1 MAFLILSRAMTI
13 TASADRLETLGRAIG
28 QMEEPV
34 VKEAVRKTAVDGK
47 SDPELQIETLEY
59 QSKLIEEEEKSKEKK
74 SEVAAIVKDKEEEEE
89 EMNKLTLEEIEALNV
104 LASESAVEKER
115 AEIQQ
120 LKEEL
125 EELTDELMESAP
137 KISDI
142 KGGEE
147 EKSSTVETKK
157 KKTDTPD
164 GWNAKVEKEIGN
176 RLRRMLSKLEA
187 ETEEVDEEIGDEL
200 FVIDRDKDG
209 KMTVD
214 ELRDA
219 VQNVLKTRNTDEEAD
234 AVVKLLDRDGDGQI
248 TKHELLFYTQ
258 KTRDKVLAERGGDD
272 DEEEEDDDEAHKIKR
287 LPSLEDRDMAPPAT
301 DSTKREG
308 TENKLN

>member
-1 MAFLILSRAMTI
+1 MTI

-120 LKEEL
+120 LKEDL
-125 EELTDELMESAP
+125 EEVVEELMESAP

-142 KGGEE
+142 TGEE
-147 EKSSTVETKK
+147 EKSTAETKKK

-164 GWNAKVEKEIGN
+164 GWDAKVEKEIGN
-176 RLRRMLSKLEA
+176 RLRRMLSKLED
-187 ETEEVDEEIGDEL
+187 ETEKVDEEIGDEL
-200 FVIDRDKDG
+200 FVIDRDQDG
-209 KMTVD
+209 KMTAD

-234 AVVKLLDRDGDGQI
+234 AVVKLLDRDGDGEI
-248 TKHELLFYTQ
+248 TKHELLYYTQ

-272 DEEEEDDDEAHKIKR
+272 DDDEEDDDEAHKIKR
-287 LPSLEDRDMAPPAT
+287 SPSLEDRDMAPKTSSNSKKAT
-301 DSTKREG
+301 V
-308 TENKLN
+308 NKLN